1 MLRIHC
7 AYHKCLTIYYSRV
20 MRKLYNVPWRF
31 GAKGYRHFN
40 SVIDDFYENLGRYR
54 ILSVN
59 NHALDLDRLGD
70 FRITRFVRDPR
81 DLIVSGYFY
90 HRRGAEKWCDV
101 VGPRPEDWKVVNGN
115 IPSDMPDDVSYAQYL
130 QELSE
135 EDGLMAEIEFRK
147 HHYDSMAEWPDDH
160 PQIRL
165 YRYEDILGHEV
176 ETFADI
182 LSFYEL
188 SALDRALG
196 RRLADKFS
204 AKSQGKQM
212 WHIRNPEPN
221 QWKKRFTPR
230 VTAFFEERHPGLIEK
245 LGYDR

>member
-20 MRKLYNVPWRF
+20 MRKLYNGPLRF
-31 GAKGYRHFN
+31 GAPGYRHFN
-40 SVIDDFYENLGRYR
+40 SMIDEFYEALGRYR

-90 HRRGAEKWCDV
+90 HRRGAEKWCEV
-101 VGPRPEDWKVVNGN
+101 VGPRPERWKVVNGN
-115 IPSDMPDDVSYAQYL
+115 IPAAMPSDRSYAQYL
-130 QELSE
+130 QELPE
-135 EDGLMAEIEFRK
+135 EEGLMAEIEFRR
-147 HHYDSMAEWPDDH
+147 HHYDSMARWPDAH
-160 PQIRL
+160 PHVRV
-165 YRYEDILGHEV
+165 YRYEDILGNEV

-188 SALDRALG
+188 PALDRAVG
-196 RRLADKFS
+196 RWLAGRYS
-204 AKSQGKQM
+204 AKNKGKELA
-212 WHIRNPEPN
+212 HVRNPEPN
-221 QWKKRFTPR
+221 QWKRKFTPR
-230 VTAFFEERHPGLIEK
+230 VTAFFEERHPGLVEK